1 MISID
6 EIKSKYNIVDYIGSQ
21 IELKK
26 KGANYVSC
34 CPFHGEKTPSL
45 TVSQSKQI
53 FKCYGCGAGGDIIEW
68 VKEYDKVSTKEA
80 INKLKEMANMED
92 FKPTKIEPQPKKYAK
107 DYKTIEKSFTN
118 PQNYMFWKS
127 ISLKDA
133 EQEKHLNNITP
144 KWLLKDAQID
154 DKEFFIDNGRWIPT
168 RSTMIF
174 KLPDYQGLCHT
185 YKYRYKEMADGVIDK
200 WVSEAGTRSHY
211 LYSRLNDNPITLF
224 VEGTRDFLNACLLGY
239 SVIAKP
245 AAQYTLT
252 QEEVETLKDRV
263 VVFIDDNDGKD
274 FMIPNYKDAIFAK
287 KWFDHKEWGLDGKDL
302 SDYLYHFDNIE
313 SFKEKFE
320 NYIESIKTETIEEKW
335 RYVLDNITKPLNDED
350 ISKIENME
358 FLYPE
363 LIIKNNITTIVAQ
376 ANTGKSAFTFGLC
389 KELMEDKL
397 KDIFFL
403 DPDSNVSYVK
413 PILEELK
420 DKPFHYY
427 NGIKSNTQD
436 MIRLLETM
444 AALPIGSGKDTMV
457 VCDGLQFFVNGS
469 ASEDK
474 NSKGFLEL
482 LKKVRDRFGATII
495 LLHHA
500 KREKD
505 ENGNSQYL
513 GSQVLESS
521 TDNMLMMQVRDNIEI
536 VVQKS
541 RADKKNNIYNLEMDF
556 EHRVI
561 KSVTLKGDSDEADTD
576 VDITISQ
583 EDIIDFMRE
592 KDWIAI
598 SNIQKHFKCHRNKAR
613 RDLIWNMLKDDKDIE
628 VKKEGKGWKAKL
640 INKEPDV
647 IEYDDEWMTGLL

>member
-1 MISID
+1 MNELEKLKTIDIVSIAEELGFEPRGGGNIIDCKINQLRDERTSSIKLFKDTNSWYDYGSHKGGSNIDLIMETLSID
-6 EIKSKYNIVDYIGSQ
+6 FAE
-21 IELKK
+21 
-26 KGANYVSC
+26 SC
-34 CPFHGEKTPSL
+34 K
-45 TVSQSKQI
+45 
-53 FKCYGCGAGGDIIEW
+53 
-68 VKEYDKVSTKEA
+68 
-80 INKLKEMANMED
+80 KLKNDNGIVNMD
-92 FKPTKIEPQPKKYAK
+92 DYTPKPLPKPQPKNYIKPDAIDRLFY
-107 DYKTIEKSFTN
+107 ENPFTLN
-118 PQNYMFWKS
+118 IN
-127 ISLKDA
+127 LKDQNQA
-133 EQEKHLNNITP
+133 EVMETIIPLWLLRESEQEDHDFFVSNCKWSKTYNTFMFRYPDKDNIAHTIRYRKIIEDERVK
-144 KWLLKDAQID
+144 KWKALYNTNADYCYCRLKQTQ
-154 DKEFFIDNGRWIPT
+154 PT
-168 RSTMIF
+168 LI
-174 KLPDYQGLCHT
+174 
-185 YKYRYKEMADGVIDK
+185 
-200 WVSEAGTRSHY
+200 
-211 LYSRLNDNPITLF
+211 
-224 VEGTRDFLNACLLGY
+224 VEGSRDFWIAVLMGY
-239 SVIAKP
+239 SVIALP
-245 AAQYTLT
+245 HGGFEDVPNEILQDR
-252 QEEVETLKDRV
+252 EVI
-263 VVFIDDNDGKD
+263 FIDDNDGK
-274 FMIPNYKDAIFAK
+274 NYMVKLYDQALCSK
-287 KWFDHKEWGLDGKDL
+287 KWFDHKDWGLDGKDL
-302 SDYLYHFDNIE
+302 ADYSYHFDNIE

-320 NYIESIKTETIEEKW
+320 KYIESIKIETIKEKW
-335 RYVLDNITKPLNDED
+335 RDVLDNITKPLNDDD

-389 KELMEDKL
+389 KELMKDKL

-436 MIRLLETM
+436 MIKLLETM
-444 AALPIGSGKDTMV
+444 ASLPMGSGKDTMV

-541 RADKKNNIYNLEMDF
+541 RADKKNNVYNLEMDF

-561 KSVTLKGDSDEADTD
+561 KSVTPKGDYYESDTD

-583 EDIIDFMRE
+583 EDIVGFMKGKE
-592 KDWIAI
+592 WIAI

-628 VKKEGKGWKAKL
+628 VKKEGKGWKAKY
-640 INKEPDV
+640 INKEPEV
-647 IEYDDEWMTGLL
+647 IEYDDDWTEGLL